1 MKLPTSL
8 RLLMTIK
15 ARVIL
20 LFLVFIL
27 ISATSSYFLNLRI
40 SEISD
45 TVSVQL
51 QSIDAQ
57 NELVREQNQL
67 MGEQQKIY
75 DRVAAITQA
84 QLLLSELQY
93 WFFHASLAADRNS
106 LSLGETTYGRV
117 KKMLAD
123 LAANDPEREERF
135 KKIQDALDRYQGFA
149 VRMFGFYEERS
160 MSMGKSM
167 SERAR
172 GEAIKFITMLN
183 QIRGEYEMAQ
193 KTSAEGV
200 AAAAD
205 KVAHQGSLVQEG
217 ALSIGGAVDDARRA
231 SLVGLGFMV
240 ISCLLLGA
248 FFIWSVVRPVRK
260 VTRVISDIEAQNDL
274 TRTIDY
280 DNSDE
285 LQDITEALDRMLLK
299 FRSLISDVG
308 KATEVLQGV
317 AAEGAD
323 GSLKLA
329 DQVNQQQ
336 AETSMVA
343 AATNEMTATAKGIQ
357 ETTDSAAHI
366 AEEVTDLTEAGRSA
380 MAASV
385 RSIDDLSNRIQSAS
399 DVIGKLAQRTESIGG
414 VLDVIR
420 GISEQTNLLALNA
433 AIEAARAGELGRGF
447 AVVADEVR
455 SLAKRTNES
464 TTEIQE
470 VVQNL
475 QRDAESAV
483 GEIGVSLNESKLS
496 VAKIDDC
503 RKALEAIS
511 GAVARMHELNH
522 QVAQATAEQCEAV
535 QSIDR
540 SIDNLSGQT
549 NEINGLA
556 EATTDMSSRLNEV
569 SSDIR
574 TAVGLFKF

>member
-385 RSIDDLSNRIQSAS
+385 RSIEDLANRIQSAS

-511 GAVARMHELNH
+511 DAVARMHELNH

>member
-200 AAAAD
+200 ASAAD

-217 ALSIGGAVDDARRA
+217 ALSIGGAVEDARRA

-385 RSIDDLSNRIQSAS
+385 RSIEDLANRIQSAS
-399 DVIGKLAQRTESIGG
+399 EVIGKLAQRTESIGG

-511 GAVARMHELNH
+511 DAVARMHELNH